1 MTRGKKLDGIF
12 KVVQTRVD
20 GLVQDL
26 RIRRDGL
33 KYVAEK
39 PEGLLRL
46 APILELTHDVIDI
59 VETDSGNMALDF
71 TTFGK

>member
-1 MTRGKKLDGIF
+1 MNRGKKLDGIF

-26 RIRRDGL
+26 RIQRDGL

-59 VETDSGNMALDF
+59 VEADSGNMALDF
-71 TTFGK
+71 AAFGK